1 MALLDAFDTEQ
12 GRFGLG
18 LLAMAQPSRM
28 SDGERMLGALQ
39 MLDQFKA
46 QRSAAEERKADRE
59 ERARVRMLQEQQIQM
74 QLEAARRQQA
84 EAEQAR
90 LQAAERERNRS
101 NFLGAIDAMQGPALP
116 VTQDMLPRAMLSGFT
131 PQEFS
136 TLMPPKPEPLP
147 LAKID
152 PKDYTPESFQQFVE
166 TRNPALLRRAAPSA
180 PIPDPTKDLL
190 IVGPNGTLVPNTAL
204 IDIKKQLQPPGI
216 NVSYGSLVAGVDDQ
230 GNPVF
235 AQPSNRGGPP
245 VIATNIKPAPSASQ
259 QKQSEASQR
268 TQQLQAAITQAR
280 DLLQKGPTAS
290 GFGAAMDAAGRFVG
304 ASRDASQIASQ
315 LETLSG
321 WMVANVPR
329 MEGPQSNFDVENY
342 KTMAAKVGDRT
353 VPVSERMAA
362 LKTLETLQK
371 RYADINAG
379 VPESAPAARKATKRF
394 NPATGRIEDITE

>member
-1 MALLDAFDTEQ
+1 MRQ
-12 GRFGLG
+12 
-18 LLAMAQPSRM
+18 
-28 SDGERMLGALQ
+28 
-39 MLDQFKA
+39 
-46 QRSAAEERKADRE
+46 
-59 ERARVRMLQEQQIQM
+59 LQEQQIMM

-204 IDIKKQLQPPGI
+204 IDIKKQLRPPAATQSVTIDQKAEGAFKIDQAKSLSEMMTNI
-216 NVSYGSLVAGVDDQ
+216 NKAGFEAPTMIRKLERMEQLLEGVDGGRLAPTGLEVASAANALGIKLDPKLGNKEAAQ
-230 GNPVF
+230 ALAREIAGGFRQPGTGPMTDKDFENFLLQVPDLSKTAEGRKQITATMRAAANRSIAISRMAREYVKKNGQLDNDFLDAAAQFVAENPV
-235 AQPSNRGGPP
+235 
-245 VIATNIKPAPSASQ
+245 
-259 QKQSEASQR
+259 
-268 TQQLQAAITQAR
+268 
-280 DLLQKGPTAS
+280 
-290 GFGAAMDAAGRFVG
+290 
-304 ASRDASQIASQ
+304 
-315 LETLSG
+315 
-321 WMVANVPR
+321 VA
-329 MEGPQSNFDVENY
+329 
-342 KTMAAKVGDRT
+342 
-353 VPVSERMAA
+353 
-362 LKTLETLQK
+362 
-371 RYADINAG
+371 
-379 VPESAPAARKATKRF
+379 APAGWRVR
-394 NPATGRIEDITE
+394 